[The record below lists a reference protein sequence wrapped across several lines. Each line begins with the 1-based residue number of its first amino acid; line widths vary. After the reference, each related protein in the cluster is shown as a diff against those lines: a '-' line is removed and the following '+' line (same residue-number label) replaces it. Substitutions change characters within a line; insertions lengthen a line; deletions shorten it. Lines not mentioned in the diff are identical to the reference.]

1 LRRIALGAAAATAVL
16 VGAAVAVAQ
25 IVSGVPNAQPRSGSP
40 ANVMAS
46 GFKLQRLVNGNDTLE
61 NPAGIF
67 SRYGYLDDS
76 TLQTD
81 GQPTKTEPDQ
91 NTYLVTSRNPGGPTA
106 GYDYGHR
113 FLIQGHEVFTPS
125 GATYNRAYFTRI
137 NLDVKDPE
145 HRITLLNPLASDATD
160 SGVRSIDGSTYDPFT
175 GQLLFTAEAGNL
187 GSVFSQSL
195 KWSGTTAPAV
205 KNYDGSIGKAGYEGI
220 HNDKL
225 GNLIIIEDV
234 GGANVTDNGAA
245 TVVKQPNSFVYR
257 FKPKSPGDL
266 TQGQLQVLQVSVDGT
281 PITFH
286 TAADGP
292 TAVRD
297 DALGDPIK
305 ALHSGQTLQA
315 KWVTIHD
322 TAVDGTEPFDANA
335 AAKAGGVGANANAAN
350 KGTPLKRPEN
360 GKFVPGTGFKAFV
373 VDETGDTNKTAGDYP
388 GAAERAAWG
397 ALLRIDVPKAGADT
411 ATVKAVIVGDQAHA
425 SFDNVAFL
433 DKNTV
438 LLTED
443 RGETLHTQA
452 NALDSLWSFDIT
464 KPLDKINAD
473 AKRLEAQGRDP
484 EATGDSSL
492 REIPPTTPAKTHN
505 DGDNELTGI
514 HVSDGS
520 TSPDGILGAD
530 LPKDA
535 GGWSPWRIFI
545 TGQHGA
551 NITYEILATGKHK
564 NGR

>member
-25 IVSGVPNAQPRSGSP
+25 IVSGVPNANPRSGSP
-40 ANVMAS
+40 ANVMAN
-46 GFKLQRLVNGNDTLE
+46 GFALQRVVNGNDNLE

-67 SRYGYLDDS
+67 TRYGYLDDS
-76 TLQTD
+76 TIQKD
-81 GQPTKTEPDQ
+81 RQPTKTEPDQ
-91 NTYLVTSRNPGGPTA
+91 NTYLVTGRNPGGPTA

-125 GATYNRAYFTRI
+125 GETYNRAYFTRI
-137 NLDVKDPE
+137 NLDVKDPA

-160 SGVRSIDGSTYDPFT
+160 SGIRSIDGSTYDPFT

-187 GSVFSQSL
+187 GGVFGQPL

-205 KNYDGSIGKAGYEGI
+205 KNFDGSMGKAGYEGI

-225 GNLIIIEDV
+225 GNLIIVEDV
-234 GGANVTDNGAA
+234 GGAAVTDNGAA
-245 TVVKQPNSFVYR
+245 TLVKQPNSFVYR
-257 FKPKSPGDL
+257 FKPKSPSDL
-266 TQGQLQVLQVSVDGT
+266 SQGKLQVLQVSVEGT

-305 ALHSGQTLQA
+305 TLHSGQTLQA

-322 TAVDGTEPFDANA
+322 TDVDGTAAFDANA
-335 AAKAGGVGANANAAN
+335 LAKA
-350 KGTPLKRPEN
+350 KQGTPLKRPEN
-360 GKFVPGTGFKAFV
+360 GKFVPGTGFKSFV
-373 VDETGDTNKTAGDYP
+373 VDETGDTNKTAGDYS
-388 GAAERAAWG
+388 GAAERGAWG
-397 ALLRIDVPKAGADT
+397 ALLRIDMPKAGADD
-411 ATVKAVIVGDQAHA
+411 ATVKALIVGDQTHA

-484 EATGDSSL
+484 EATGDIAIK
-492 REIPPTTPAKTHN
+492 EPTPPVALTHN

-520 TSPDGILGAD
+520 TSPDGILGSD
-530 LPKDA
+530 LPKNA

>member
-1 LRRIALGAAAATAVL
+1 LRRIALGAAAATALL

-40 ANVMAS
+40 ANVMAN
-46 GFKLQRLVNGNDTLE
+46 GFKLQRLVNGNDVLE

-125 GATYNRAYFTRI
+125 GQTYNRAYFTRI

-187 GSVFSQSL
+187 GGVFSQSL
-195 KWSGTTAPAV
+195 RWSGTTAPAV
-205 KNYDGSIGKAGYEGI
+205 KNYDGSMGKAGYEGI

-234 GGANVTDNGAA
+234 GGANANADG
-245 TVVKQPNSFVYR
+245 VKQPNSFVYR
-257 FKPKSPGDL
+257 FVPKDRSDL
-266 TQGQLQVLQVSVDGT
+266 TKGKLQVLQVSVDGT

-292 TAVRD
+292 TAVSD
-297 DALGDPIK
+297 DALGAPIK
-305 ALHSGQTLQA
+305 ALHSGQTLPV

-322 TAVDGTEPFDANA
+322 TDVDGTAPFDANA
-335 AAKAGGVGANANAAN
+335 AAKAGGVGANANPAN

-360 GKFVPGTGFKAFV
+360 GKFVPDTGFKSFV
-373 VDETGDTNKTAGDYP
+373 VDETGDTSKTAGDSP
-388 GAAERAAWG
+388 GAAERGAWG
-397 ALLRIDVPKAGADT
+397 ALLRIDLPKAGADT
-411 ATVKAVIVGDQAHA
+411 GRIKALVVGDQAHA

-452 NALDSLWSFDIT
+452 NALDSLWAFDIT

-492 REIPPTTPAKTHN
+492 REPPPARTHN

-520 TSPDGILGAD
+520 TSPDGLLGAD

>member
-25 IVSGVPNAQPRSGSP
+25 IVGGVPNAQPRSGSP
-40 ANVMAS
+40 ANVMAN
-46 GFKLQRLVNGNDTLE
+46 GFALQRLVNGSDALE

-76 TLQTD
+76 TLQED

-91 NTYLVTSRNPGGPTA
+91 NTYLVTSRNPGGPAA
-106 GYDYGHR
+106 GYEYGHR

-125 GATYNRAYFTRI
+125 GETYNRAYFTRI
-137 NLDVKDPE
+137 NLDVKDPA

-160 SGVRSIDGSTYDPFT
+160 SGMRSIDGSTYDPFT
-175 GQLLFTAEAGNL
+175 GQLLFTAEAGSL
-187 GSVFSQSL
+187 GGVFSQSL

-234 GGANVTDNGAA
+234 GGANVNADG
-245 TVVKQPNSFVYR
+245 VKQPNSFVYR
-257 FKPKSPGDL
+257 FVPKDRSDL
-266 TQGQLQVLQVSVDGT
+266 TKGKLQVLQVSVDGT

-292 TAVRD
+292 TAVPD
-297 DALGDPIK
+297 DALGAPIK
-305 ALHSGQTLQA
+305 ALHSGQTLPV

-322 TAVDGTEPFDANA
+322 TDVDGTAPFDAAA
-335 AAKAGGVGANANAAN
+335 AAKAGGVGANANPAN

-360 GKFVPGTGFKAFV
+360 GKFVPGTGFKSFV
-373 VDETGDTNKTAGDYP
+373 VDETGDTSKTAGDSP
-388 GAAERAAWG
+388 GAAERGAWG
-397 ALLRIDVPKAGADT
+397 ALLRIDLPKPGADT
-411 ATVKAVIVGDQAHA
+411 GTIKALVVGDQTHA

-438 LLTED
+438 LLSED

-452 NALDSLWSFDIT
+452 NALDSLWAFDIS
-464 KPLDKINAD
+464 KPLDRINAD

-492 REIPPTTPAKTHN
+492 REPPPARTHN

-520 TSPDGILGAD
+520 TSPDGLLGAD

>member
-1 LRRIALGAAAATAVL
+1 
-16 VGAAVAVAQ
+16 
-25 IVSGVPNAQPRSGSP
+25 VSGVPNANPRSGSP

-46 GFKLQRLVNGNDTLE
+46 GFKLQRVVNGNDNLE

-67 SRYGYLDDS
+67 ARYGYLDDS
-76 TLQTD
+76 TIQTD

-91 NTYLVTSRNPGGPTA
+91 NTYLVTGRNPGGPTA

-137 NLDVKDPE
+137 NLDVKDPA

-187 GSVFSQSL
+187 GGVFSQSL
-195 KWSGTTAPAV
+195 KWSATTAPEV
-205 KNYDGSIGKAGYEGI
+205 KNYDGSMGKDCYEGI

-225 GNLIIIEDV
+225 GNHIIIEDT
-234 GGANVTDNGAA
+234 GGSNVTDNGAA
-245 TVVKQPNSFVYR
+245 TVIKQPNSFVFR
-257 FKPKSPGDL
+257 FKPKSAWDL
-266 TQGQLQVLQVSVDGT
+266 TQGKLQVLQVSVDGT
-281 PITFH
+281 PIVFH
-286 TAADGP
+286 STATDG
-292 TAVRD
+292 AQAARD

-305 ALHSGQTLQA
+305 ALHSGQTQQI

-322 TAVDGTEPFDANA
+322 TAVDGTAPFDANA
-335 AAKAGGVGANANAAN
+335 AAKAGGIGANANAAN

-360 GKFVPGTGFKAFV
+360 GKFVPGTGFKSFV
-373 VDETGDTNKTAGDYP
+373 FDETGDTNKTAGDYP
-388 GAAERAAWG
+388 GAAERGAWG
-397 ALLRIDVPKAGADT
+397 ALLRLDLPKAGADT
-411 ATVKAVIVGDQAHA
+411 GTIKAIEVGDQTHA

-438 LLTED
+438 LVTED
-443 RGETLHTQA
+443 RGETLHQQA

-484 EATGDSSL
+484 EATSDIGL
-492 REIPPTTPAKTHN
+492 KEIPPVRTHN
-505 DGDNELTGI
+505 DGDNEVTGI

-520 TSPDGILGAD
+520 TSPDGILGSD
-530 LPKDA
+530 LPKNA
-535 GGWSPWRIFI
+535 GGWSPWRVFI

-551 NITYEILATGKHK
+551 NITYEILATGKH
-564 NGR
+564 